1 MKRETAVEKL
11 ERMTQIER
19 ELTRLAGRDILIA
32 GIDEVGR
39 GPLAGPVVTACVAL
53 PLSKLVEG
61 VDDSKKLSEKK
72 RLELYPRILEN
83 AVYARTA
90 WVWQD
95 EIDRINILN
104 ATKRAMEQCAAG
116 FPGDIILV
124 DAVDGIRLPC
134 PHKSILHGDA
144 VSYMIAAASVVAK
157 VERDNFM
164 AEAAQKYPAYGFEQ
178 NKGYGTAQ
186 HIQALKEVGACELHR
201 QSFIQ
206 KFISKQQ

>member
-1 MKRETAVEKL
+1 
-11 ERMTQIER
+11 
-19 ELTRLAGRDILIA
+19 
-32 GIDEVGR
+32 
-39 GPLAGPVVTACVAL
+39 
-53 PLSKLVEG
+53 
-61 VDDSKKLSEKK
+61 
-72 RLELYPRILEN
+72 
-83 AVYARTA
+83 
-90 WVWQD
+90 
-95 EIDRINILN
+95 
-104 ATKRAMEQCAAG
+104 MEQCAAG

-164 AEAAQKYPAYGFEQ
+164 AEAAQKFPVYGFEQ